1 MENIVF
7 REATVEDAE
16 AVITL
21 YQTIGQ
27 ETDNFTFG
35 SEGRFPEIHQQQN
48 DIAEAAED
56 QKAFFLLVLLK
67 NELIGYGRLLSMPRR
82 LSHRAELAIAL
93 KKAYWNH
100 GIGKMI
106 MEKLIEN
113 AKNSGVELIDI
124 RVRSDNE
131 RAIHI
136 YHKFGFKKIGFIP
149 AYLKIGDAYYDTDLM
164 YLDLRQKSGE

>member
-7 REATVEDAE
+7 REAAVEDAE

-35 SEGRFPEIHQQQN
+35 SEGLFTEIHQQQN
-48 DIAEAAED
+48 NIAEAAED
-56 QKAFFLLVLLK
+56 QKAYFLLVLLK

-93 KKAYWNH
+93 KKEYWNH

-136 YHKFGFKKIGFIP
+136 YHKFGFHTIGTIP
-149 AYLKIGDAYYDTDLM
+149 AYLKIGAGYYDADLM
-164 YLDLRQKSGE
+164 CLDLR